1 MDIRSFSLNFE
12 VNAVIYSSL
21 TTEKLVRAFEKDI
34 SKSRLITRKEYE
46 IRDKIRSLDI
56 YTSSGHMNHPQ
67 IIIPNY
73 DSPGDLM

>member
-1 MDIRSFSLNFE
+1 MDDLVCCIGTANMDIRSFSLNFE

-46 IRDKIRSLDI
+46 NREILIRIKEQFCRLF
-56 YTSSGHMNHPQ
+56 
-67 IIIPNY
+67 
-73 DSPGDLM
+73 SPVL

>member
-46 IRDKIRSLDI
+46 NREILIRIKEQFCRLF
-56 YTSSGHMNHPQ
+56 
-67 IIIPNY
+67 
-73 DSPGDLM
+73 SPVL